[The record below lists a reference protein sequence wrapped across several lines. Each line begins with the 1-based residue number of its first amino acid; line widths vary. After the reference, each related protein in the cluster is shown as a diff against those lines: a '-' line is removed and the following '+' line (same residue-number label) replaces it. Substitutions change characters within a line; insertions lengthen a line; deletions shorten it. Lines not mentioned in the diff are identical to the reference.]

1 MDAGDFLFKAD
12 RLPIPPASGKTS
24 TKSAEIA
31 DKQKNAALMLLDF
44 YRDIGYSLA
53 GVGQKDLA
61 AGVDFL
67 RTSAASRG
75 ITLISANLYRDGKPL
90 FTPHAVIEKNGV
102 KIGFTA
108 VTTCN
113 VVRYHRGEFECM
125 APEKVLETEI
135 PTLKQQSDFVVLLS
149 DAGDGINRR
158 LAKKFPDIDLII
170 KSGFGSKT
178 YSPQMLGSVPAVM
191 THPKGK
197 SIAVVT
203 LKKKEGGNGPA
214 TVQNNLVLLTARFP
228 VDKAVQAKVDAFER
242 RFVKKPPHSSINA
255 KHRAIPH
262 VIKPPAPPFP
272 SNHTESGMAEQPNHQ
287 AAPASP
293 ATGGH

>member
-12 RLPIPPASGKTS
+12 RLPVPPASGKLS
-24 TKSAEIA
+24 AKSAEIA

-44 YRDIGYSLA
+44 YKEIGCSLA

-67 RTSAASRG
+67 RSSAASRG
-75 ITLISANLYRDGKPL
+75 ITLISANLYKDGKLL
-90 FTPHAVIEKNGV
+90 FAPHAVIEKNGV

-108 VTTCN
+108 VTSCN
-113 VVRYHRGEFECM
+113 AVRYHGDEFECVS
-125 APEKVLETEI
+125 PEQVLDTEI
-135 PTLKQQSDFVVLLS
+135 SALKQQSDFVVLLS
-149 DAGDGINRR
+149 NAGDGINRR

-170 KSGFGSKT
+170 KSGYGSKT
-178 YSPQMLGSVPAVM
+178 YSPQMFGSVPAVM

-203 LKKKEGGNGPA
+203 LKKKEGESRPA
-214 TVQNNLVLLTARFP
+214 TVQNNLILLTARFP
-228 VDKAVQAKVDAFER
+228 VDKAAQVKLNAFER
-242 RFVKKPPHSSINA
+242 RFGKRSPHSSINA

-262 VIKPPAPPFP
+262 VIKPPLPVSPDHAGA
-272 SNHTESGMAEQPNHQ
+272 GMAAQPNRQ
-287 AAPASP
+287 EVPASP
-293 ATGGH
+293 ASGGH